1 MEQASIE
8 SQQAGQVP
16 GGDAESLEA
25 VAASANEGNLPTSCR
40 ATSQSLPRSS
50 RLSCHPRN
58 VAQSASH
65 NQQGLCRQEPLTPL
79 PSYHVFLLNSTLLG
93 SCLRTPGY
101 HACPSP
107 ACNTLAPLS
116 LCLAKFVRSSNL
128 NLGIT
133 KQPFCLLCP
142 KSSSPIRGFTQLSVT
157 SCLLSSPPSALEA
170 AGRQG
175 RSVSIICIILGL
187 SSVSATWETV
197 PAL

>member
-93 SCLRTPGY
+93 SCLWTPGY
-101 HACPSP
+101 HARHSP
-107 ACNTLAPLS
+107 VCNTPAPLS
-116 LCLAKFVRSSNL
+116 VCLAKFIQSSNL
-128 NLGIT
+128 NLGI
-133 KQPFCLLCP
+133 
-142 KSSSPIRGFTQLSVT
+142 SSSMKRTGRLFAPVDESGRCINASISCCIRMVVT
-157 SCLLSSPPSALEA
+157 LL
-170 AGRQG
+170 
-175 RSVSIICIILGL
+175 
-187 SSVSATWETV
+187 
-197 PAL
+197 